1 MLVVAIGAPDGVHA
15 AVRRAD
21 ATLDAVVAAVAGLP
35 DGDVVLATRDDAGR
49 KVARSARLVLG
60 PERLGLLHVDTPVT
74 AWAVMLAGLVTGGL
88 TASSA
93 RAVADVVLA
102 RVTTRAIVSSVASLE
117 SPAPTFRQHAGS
129 LLPRTAFVVDPGRG
143 TVGRFRE
150 SLGVPSGGDLLVV
163 ARSPR
168 PVVPDAMDLLPRPA
182 DAELVNAS
190 AGWPAARWFEASTI
204 DGPLSWAVASAASAS
219 HRWSACEVCGR
230 AATETCI
237 FCDIAARPAR
247 TGRTPRAE
255 LPDHPEHQHPE
266 HQHPEHQHPE
276 HQHPEHQGVIS

>member
-1 MLVVAIGAPDGVHA
+1 MLVVAIGAPDGIHP
-15 AVRRAD
+15 AVRRAN
-21 ATLDAVVAAVAGLP
+21 ATLDSVVAALADLP
-35 DGDVVLATRDDAGR
+35 ADDVVLATRDEPGR

-60 PERLGLLHVDTPVT
+60 PERLGLLHVETPVT

-102 RVTTRAIVSSVASLE
+102 RVTTRALVSSVASLE

-143 TVGRFRE
+143 TVGRFQER
-150 SLGVPSGGDLLVV
+150 LGVPTGGDMLVV
-163 ARSPR
+163 ARSPK
-168 PVVPDAMDLLPRPA
+168 PVVPDVTDLLPRPA
-182 DAELVNAS
+182 DAELVGTRAE
-190 AGWPAARWFEASTI
+190 WPAARWFEVSTI

-237 FCDIAARPAR
+237 FCDIAARPAHTR
-247 TGRTPRAE
+247 VPPRAE
-255 LPDHPEHQHPE
+255 LPDQ
-266 HQHPEHQHPE
+266 
-276 HQHPEHQGVIS
+276 PEHQGVIS

>member
-1 MLVVAIGAPDGVHA
+1 M
-15 AVRRAD
+15 
-21 ATLDAVVAAVAGLP
+21 DAVVAAVAGLP
-35 DGDVVLATRDDAGR
+35 DGDVVLTTRDETSR

-60 PERLGLLHVDTPVT
+60 PERLGLLHVESPVT

-102 RVTTRAIVSSVASLE
+102 RVTTRALVSSVASLE

-143 TVGRFRE
+143 TVGRFQE
-150 SLGVPSGGDLLVV
+150 SLGVPSGGDMLVV

-168 PVVPDAMDLLPRPA
+168 PVVPDATDLLPRPA
-182 DAELVNAS
+182 DTELVA
-190 AGWPAARWFEASTI
+190 ARADWPAARWFEASTI
-204 DGPLSWAVASAASAS
+204 DGPLSWAVASAASTS
-219 HRWSACEVCGR
+219 HLWSACEVCGR

-237 FCDIAARPAR
+237 FCDITVRPAPTR
-247 TGRTPRAE
+247 APLRAE
-255 LPDHPEHQHPE
+255 LPDQ
-266 HQHPEHQHPE
+266 
-276 HQHPEHQGVIS
+276 PEHQGVTS